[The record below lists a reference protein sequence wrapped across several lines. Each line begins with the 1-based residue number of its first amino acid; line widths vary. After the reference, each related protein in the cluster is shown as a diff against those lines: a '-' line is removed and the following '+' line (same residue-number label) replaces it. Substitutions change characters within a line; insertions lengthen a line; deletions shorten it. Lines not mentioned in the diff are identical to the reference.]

1 MLGVKTIHL
10 KNKPKRKYWLWFT
23 LIHQAQ
29 NWQFLYSVASQ
40 HILCC
45 DWVSWHL
52 KLFLFILNWYHTF
65 LLTIRIYFFL
75 FLDLLTYHMDVNVY
89 MCVTCYTY
97 VCKKTSCWSLFSSH
111 HMEPQGWTEIIGF
124 LASAFT
130 YCALSCSLHI
140 FLSSV
145 RILISLL
152 SKISLHYWLM
162 YFTL

>member
-75 FLDLLTYHMDVNVY
+75 LLDLLTYHMDVNVY

-97 VCKKTSCWSLFSSH
+97 VCKKTSAGVCSH
-111 HMEPQGWTEIIGF
+111 PITWNPRDE
-124 LASAFT
+124 LRSSAFWQVLLPT
-130 YCALSCSLHI
+130 VPSHEVWI
-140 FLSSV
+140 FSY
-145 RILISLL
+145 LL
-152 SKISLHYWLM
+152 
-162 YFTL
+162 